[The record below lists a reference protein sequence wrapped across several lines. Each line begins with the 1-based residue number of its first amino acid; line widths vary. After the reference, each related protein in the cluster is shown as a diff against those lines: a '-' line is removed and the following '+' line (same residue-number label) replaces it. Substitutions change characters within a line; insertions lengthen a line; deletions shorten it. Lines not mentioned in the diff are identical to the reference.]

1 MRAKFSFEFL
11 SVFLIAVAS
20 IFKSFF
26 EFKTRR
32 RILPLCLSST
42 FVKIPVQG
50 SGLTKPQLDNLVA
63 LNGPVRGPGLTKP
76 ARLYNGGLRPSTS
89 AHIIDEE
96 QEGIRIQKKSSQ
108 VPNISVKCDVSIGE
122 ASPKNVHDCDSEIF
136 SRARPTPPKMKIL
149 VEPKEQYESV
159 TLNFAEFAKMVF
171 GEKSIGEKLL
181 VEVLLLRALL
191 CLKGNST
198 SGLPLGGKEPT
209 ALFSY
214 EDFG

>member
-1 MRAKFSFEFL
+1 
-11 SVFLIAVAS
+11 
-20 IFKSFF
+20 
-26 EFKTRR
+26 
-32 RILPLCLSST
+32 LC
-42 FVKIPVQG
+42 
-50 SGLTKPQLDNLVA
+50 
-63 LNGPVRGPGLTKP
+63 
-76 ARLYNGGLRPSTS
+76 NGGLQPSIS
-89 AHIIDEE
+89 ANIINNE

-108 VPNISVKCDVSIGE
+108 VPNIVKCDVSIGE
-122 ASPKNVHDCDSEIF
+122 ASPENVRNYDLEIF

-149 VEPKEQYESV
+149 VEQKEQYESV
-159 TLNFAEFAKMVF
+159 TLNFAKFAKMVF